1 MKHTKDDIVTLSKFD
16 FEEVLV
22 YAGRYAIGRMTY
34 APHSVCGIIN
44 TQLPYLSDNT
54 LKILRDDIAREIE
67 RDNLGSTT
75 IDAPVWKQTYNNIT
89 EELSKR
95 TIKK

>member
-1 MKHTKDDIVTLSKFD
+1 MKTTDETVTLSKFD
-16 FEEVLV
+16 FEEVLT
-22 YAGRYAIGRMTY
+22 YAERYAIGRMTY

-67 RDNLGSTT
+67 RGNLGGPT
-75 IDAPVWKQTYNNIT
+75 IDAPIWKKTYRNIVN
-89 EELSKR
+89 EISKR
-95 TIKK
+95 NAP